1 LIEDLFGLPRMSSVP
16 GSTARDGTA
25 GDLLGAFD
33 FGQAASPGVILQQ
46 RACP

>member
-1 LIEDLFGLPRMSSVP
+1 MSSVP

-33 FGQAASPGVILQQ
+33 FTQTPAPGLVLQPRKCQ
-46 RACP
+46 